1 MEIVFFDCEVVSWC
15 VTFNLEERLNII
27 VLLCSIFH
35 KLFAEF
41 KYEKIFFSSHC
52 IIMLVND
59 FIPTCSQIDMCTTS
73 E

>member
-27 VLLCSIFH
+27 VLLRSIFH

-41 KYEKIFFSSHC
+41 KYEKIFFAPQLFNAC
-52 IIMLVND
+52 
-59 FIPTCSQIDMCTTS
+59 
-73 E
+73 